1 MTLWQFG
8 MYTVKTA
15 YYKEKLKE
23 AFSRTFAGKT
33 QSEWVAVFKGNN
45 QREASGVLKTLTV
58 DFCRS
63 RCLRNA
69 CSISG

>member
-8 MYTVKTA
+8 MYTLKTA

-45 QREASGVLKTLTV
+45 QREGY
-58 DFCRS
+58 
-63 RCLRNA
+63 
-69 CSISG
+69 